1 MPAIRIAEIP
11 NAGPQ
16 SIAPAGVA
24 LQRLSVPGFQVNPE
38 VAQLAGA
45 AAVDTQPLDR
55 AARSMLTQ
63 TLELDAFSQ
72 EARAAS
78 KLGEAIQGLGNVA
91 MEYQQKFS
99 KAKDTADTAR
109 AETLLQATWQKQQND
124 QLGQPSEKWGEIW
137 TRNLETAKRG
147 LGEIKFSNDAAGAI
161 LPYFERW
168 STIKALEVESQRKK
182 EQIAGF
188 RKDIEAASLAKV
200 ASEDFEGAIKIIND
214 SVKNG
219 IHSAPEATEWSAR
232 LLDNIARKAKSEM
245 AAGVMLKIQN
255 DPVGAAREFEK
266 IRRGEKSETF
276 AEVTETADIVR
287 FNDVADAEK
296 NRFQRQFDEDAL
308 DLILTGQLRSEQ
320 EVRNFVGDKL
330 PEQRVLGLLGA
341 LQEVPAERE
350 RRLAM
355 RPMLYAMADAYDPAN
370 DDEQGTEYFRIR
382 DSIMQLPSDQ
392 REEPLAMLRK
402 AKNQDPGES
411 TPLKVAVGQMK
422 EMFEAGKFGS
432 WEVGEDKKPLNDG
445 EWAKYTE
452 AGKRF
457 AGYKSSLENW
467 ARSNPKE
474 AADQNAV
481 YEQFNRL
488 ITYERQLQKFQQE
501 STSSGWFRWLMGSPA
516 PAAPPPPPIT
526 PADVRQKLDAIK
538 PKSSLGP
545 DATRQQIEDEAQRI
559 DFETPLPEM
568 PS

>member
-1 MPAIRIAEIP
+1 MPAIRLADIP

-24 LQRLSVPGFQVNPE
+24 LQRLSAPGFQVNPQI
-38 VAQLAGA
+38 AQLTGA
-45 AAVDTQPLDR
+45 AAVDTAPIDR

-72 EARAAS
+72 EARAAG
-78 KLGEAIQGLGNVA
+78 KLGEAIQQIGNVA
-91 MEYQQKFS
+91 MEYQQKFA

-137 TRNLETAKRG
+137 NRNLETAKRG
-147 LGEIKFSNDAAGAI
+147 LGEIKFSNDAAESI

-168 STIKALEVESQRKK
+168 STIKSLEIDGQRKK

-200 ASEDFEGAIKIIND
+200 AEEDFEGAIAIMNG
-214 SVKNG
+214 SVAKG
-219 IHSAPEATEWSAR
+219 IHSAAEATDWSAR
-232 LLDNIARKAKSEM
+232 LLDNIARKSKAE
-245 AAGVMLKIQN
+245 AA
-255 DPVGAAREFEK
+255 AAVATK
-266 IRRGEKSETF
+266 IRQDPLGSERELKQALEKGQSDAFPELTDR
-276 AEVTETADIVR
+276 AMVVR
-287 FNDVADAEK
+287 AYDDAQQEA
-296 NRFQRQFDEDAL
+296 NSFRRQFDEDTL

-320 EVRNFVGDKL
+320 EVRNFVGEQL
-330 PEQRVLGLLGA
+330 PEQRVLSLLA
-341 LQEVPAERE
+341 AFEEMPAQRE
-350 RRLAM
+350 ARLAM
-355 RPMLYAMADAYDPAN
+355 RPMLYAMADSYDPAN

-382 DSIMQLPSDQ
+382 DTIMQLPSDQ

-402 AKNQDPGES
+402 ARNQDPGES

-422 EMFEAGKFGS
+422 EMFDAGKFGS
-432 WEVGEDKKPLNDG
+432 WEVGPDKKPLNDD

-467 ARSNPKE
+467 ARNNPKE

-501 STSSGWFRWLMGSPA
+501 STRFRWPWQSPA
-516 PAAPPPPPIT
+516 PVAPPPPPVT
-526 PADVRQKLDAIK
+526 PAEVRQKVDALK

-545 DATRQQIEDEAQRI
+545 GATRQQIEDEAKKI

>member
-1 MPAIRIAEIP
+1 MPAIRLADIP
-11 NAGPQ
+11 NTPDVPTFDRAIPGVDPSLLNNQ
-16 SIAPAGVA
+16 SASLAFLSEISDSIADTAMEFHDHFREAKDAADTAKADTIMRSAWEKQMNEQEKLAPEEWGNAWGRNLNDAKREIAGIRLHPSTAKKINSSLDNWSQLTGIRIEGQA
-24 LQRLSVPGFQVNPE
+24 LKKQIDIMESDVSLNFNKRLAQDDIEGAMVMLDEAKKKRAIRPE
-38 VAQLAGA
+38 VA
-45 AAVDTQPLDR
+45 
-55 AARSMLTQ
+55 
-63 TLELDAFSQ
+63 
-72 EARAAS
+72 
-78 KLGEAIQGLGNVA
+78 N
-91 MEYQQKFS
+91 
-99 KAKDTADTAR
+99 
-109 AETLLQATWQKQQND
+109 
-124 QLGQPSEKWGEIW
+124 
-137 TRNLETAKRG
+137 
-147 LGEIKFSNDAAGAI
+147 
-161 LPYFERW
+161 
-168 STIKALEVESQRKK
+168 ALESQA
-182 EQIAGF
+182 Q
-188 RKDIEAASLAKV
+188 
-200 ASEDFEGAIKIIND
+200 
-214 SVKNG
+214 
-219 IHSAPEATEWSAR
+219 
-232 LLDNIARKAKSEM
+232 DNIFRKAKSEM

-276 AEVTETADIVR
+276 AEVIEPADIVR
-287 FNDVADAEK
+287 FNDVAVAEK
-296 NRFQRQFDEDAL
+296 NRFQRQFDEDSL

>member
-1 MPAIRIAEIP
+1 MPTIRLADIP
-11 NAGPQ
+11 NALGTPAFATGEGISTA
-16 SIAPAGVA
+16 SIIRGS
-24 LQRLSVPGFQVNPE
+24 Q
-38 VAQLAGA
+38 
-45 AAVDTQPLDR
+45 
-55 AARSMLTQ
+55 SMLDQ
-63 TLELDAFSQ
+63 TLESAPYTAQ
-72 EARAAS
+72 ARAAA
-78 KLGEAIQGLGNVA
+78 KLGKAASELASGFA
-91 MEYQQKFS
+91 DSFS
-99 KAKDTADTAR
+99 KAKDTADLAR
-109 AETLLQATWQKQQND
+109 ADTIMRSAWEKQQND
-124 QLGQPSEKWGEIW
+124 QLELAPEEWGKTW
-137 TRNLETAKRG
+137 SRNLGESKKQIDSLGLSESASRQFFTSWQKWSQTSKIQIDGQALKKQIDIMESDIALNFNKRLAQDDIEGAMVMLDEAKKKR
-147 LGEIKFSNDAAGAI
+147 AI
-161 LPYFERW
+161 RPEVAN
-168 STIKALEVESQRKK
+168 ALESQA
-182 EQIAGF
+182 Q
-188 RKDIEAASLAKV
+188 
-200 ASEDFEGAIKIIND
+200 
-214 SVKNG
+214 
-219 IHSAPEATEWSAR
+219 
-232 LLDNIARKAKSEM
+232 DNIFRKAKSEM

-320 EVRNFVGDKL
+320 EVRDFVSDQL

-501 STSSGWFRWLMGSPA
+501 STRFRWPWESSA

-545 DATRQQIEDEAQRI
+545 DATRREIEDEAQRI
-559 DFETPLPEM
+559 DFETPLPDLM